1 MARSIGKVAA
11 TERFPTTI
19 DEFFFW
25 TDKEE
30 ILNPFDVI
38 KAEHINGSVTFG
50 VIEEISHITDSSSYL
65 TSYISNDF
73 GDISSSP
80 NTHRIGMNY
89 VKAKMVGNTKNIFTP
104 VLDGQT
110 VSLADKDEVKKALG
124 LDKIKNP
131 LPCGYLEM
139 YTGED
144 KIQIPVHLNEKFI
157 IGPEGAHL
165 NISGISGLAAKTSY
179 AMFITRAIQNSYL
192 KKPIETEDNSVAF
205 VFFNVK
211 GRDILAIDEENPAL
225 EPNDIAQY
233 EMIGLENE
241 PFQNATYFYP
251 FQKGVHANTFAK
263 NDDVSRQI
271 ANNAA
276 FKFKY
281 IYEHDKENID
291 LFFAHDD
298 DPTETM
304 ASIINY
310 ILTEQ
315 SGFKGIRNW
324 EDFMDAVDEQM
335 DKENKKRDKTILVN
349 SWRKFKRYVNKAI
362 TKNDIF
368 AKGINEKENETSLRD
383 HITNKLCKNDVF
395 VIDIARLTEDM
406 QAFVF
411 GDVVRTIY
419 DLQLGA
425 IEEQEREDRPSKIII
440 FVDELNKYASTDVP
454 KNSPILRQMLDI
466 TERGRSLG
474 IILFSA
480 EQFKSAIHDR
490 VKGNCST
497 HAYGRTNSIEISKKD
512 YRFVP
517 SVYQNMMTRLNQ
529 GDYILENPILR
540 SLLKIKFPKPS
551 YKQFPHG

>member
-1 MARSIGKVAA
+1 MSRSIGRVAA
-11 TERFPTTI
+11 TEKIPTTI

-25 TDKEE
+25 TDKKE

-38 KAEHINGSVTFG
+38 KADHINGSATFG
-50 VIEEISHITDSSSYL
+50 VIEEISHITDSASYL

-73 GDISSSP
+73 GDLSFEP
-80 NTHRIGMNY
+80 NIHRVGMNY

-104 VLDGQT
+104 VLDGSK
-110 VSLADKDEVKKALG
+110 VSLANEDEVKKALG
-124 LDKIKNP
+124 LDQIKNP
-131 LPCGYLEM
+131 LPCGYIEM
-139 YTGED
+139 YNGDD
-144 KIQIPVHLNEKFI
+144 KIQIPVHLNEKFL

-179 AMFITRAIQNSYL
+179 AMFITRAIQSAYL

-211 GRDILAIDEENPAL
+211 GRDILAIDESNKEL
-225 EPNDIAQY
+225 KEKDIAKY
-233 EMIGLENE
+233 EMLGLENE
-241 PFQNATYFYP
+241 PFTEVTYFYP
-251 FQKGVHANTFAK
+251 YMKGEQANTFASK
-263 NDDVSRQI
+263 EDVKYQIDD
-271 ANNAA
+271 NAA
-276 FKFKY
+276 FKYKY
-281 IYEHDKENID
+281 IYEHDKENIE

-310 ILTEQ
+310 ILSDQ
-315 SGFKGIRNW
+315 GGFKDIRSW
-324 EDFMDAVDEQM
+324 KDFLKEVDKQC
-335 DKENKKRDKTILVN
+335 DTKYDKRDKSIVVG
-349 SWRKFKRYVNKAI
+349 SWRKFKRYVKKALS
-362 TKNDIF
+362 NDIF
-368 AKGINEKENETSLRD
+368 AQGTDKNANETRLRD
-383 HITNKLCKNDVF
+383 HISNNLNKNDVF
-395 VIDIARLTEDM
+395 VIDIARLSEDM

-425 IEEQEREDRPSKIII
+425 IEDQDRENRPSKIII
-440 FVDELNKYASTDVP
+440 FVDELNKYASTEVP

-490 VKGNCST
+490 VKGNCAT

-512 YRFVP
+512 YRFIPPVFK
-517 SVYQNMMTRLNQ
+517 NMMTRLNQ
-529 GDYILENPILR
+529 GEYIIENPILR
-540 SLLKIKFPKPS
+540 SLLNIKFPKPS